1 MHGGHATGGS
11 KPLSVW
17 VRSTSTLD
25 SAASMMSMHMPSS
38 NSETADAGVQH
49 VGRLP
54 EGGST
59 SSFVKE
65 DHGTLSAS
73 SDTSESPMYMHD
85 HEPSEV
91 RTESIASF
99 EIACMANACILR
111 LPPSQC

>member
-1 MHGGHATGGS
+1 MYGGHATGGS
-11 KPLSVW
+11 TPLSVW

-38 NSETADAGVQH
+38 NSETAEAGVQH

-54 EGGST
+54 VGGST

-73 SDTSESPMYMHD
+73 SDTSESPMYMH
-85 HEPSEV
+85 EPPEV

-99 EIACMANACILR
+99 EIACMANACILP